1 MRAMKGVLKEWNR
14 DSFGNVGSNY
24 RELVEEIEQL
34 DARLNGGERG
44 VSEINAIARNKMAVV
59 SDYLDGDQDGWTGFF
74 CRTLRAFEVSLLH
87 ELQSC
92 VGQFWL

>member
-34 DARLNGGERG
+34 DARLNGGRFG
-44 VSEINAIARNKMAVV
+44 WLRRDKNTKFFHRQARIRMVRNGIMGIQ
-59 SDYLDGDQDGWTGFF
+59 YNG
-74 CRTLRAFEVSLLH
+74 R
-87 ELQSC
+87 
-92 VGQFWL
+92 